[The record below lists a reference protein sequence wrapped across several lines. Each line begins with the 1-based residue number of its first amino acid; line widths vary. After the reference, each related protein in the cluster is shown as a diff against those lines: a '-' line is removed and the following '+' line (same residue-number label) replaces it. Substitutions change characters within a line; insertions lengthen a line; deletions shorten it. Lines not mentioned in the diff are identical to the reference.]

1 MSQIDPPSV
10 DPPSIDPPSI
20 DPGQSV
26 ITGSTR
32 LYAIIGDPIR
42 QVGSP
47 RVFNPIMA
55 RNKVDA
61 VLVPM
66 RIAAADLAA
75 AVAGLKAIGNLDGLI
90 VTIPHKMAMMAL
102 VDEVGATGRLVGAI
116 NAVRRGKDGRWAGD
130 MFDGRGCVRGLK
142 DQGDDPAGRSA
153 LLAGAGGGGSAV
165 ACALAEAGVKRL
177 TVCDIDRAKAERLA
191 RVVAGGFP
199 AVAVAVGPSPAESPR
214 GYDLVVNC
222 TPMGMKP
229 DDPPPVD
236 LDALAPGMTVIDIV
250 LKQEPT
256 PLLAAAA
263 SRGCHTMNGHRML
276 QGQAMEVAR
285 FFGFG

>member
-1 MSQIDPPSV
+1 MSQI
-10 DPPSIDPPSI
+10 DPPSIDPPSV

-66 RIAAADLAA
+66 RIAPADLAA
-75 AVAGLKAIGNLDGLI
+75 GVAGLKTIGNLDGLI
-90 VTIPHKMAMMAL
+90 VTIPHKMAVMAL
-102 VDEVGATGRLVGAI
+102 VDEVGRTGRLVGAV
-116 NAVRRGKDGRWAGD
+116 NAVRRGKDGRWVAD

-153 LLAGAGGGGSAV
+153 LLVGAGGGGSAV

-191 RVVAGGFP
+191 RIVAGAFP
-199 AVAVAVGPSPAESPR
+199 AVAVAVAAPAAKGADPA
-214 GYDLVVNC
+214 GFDLVVNC
-222 TPMGMKP
+222 TPMGMQP
-229 DDPPPVD
+229 DDPPPVEIN
-236 LDALAPGMTVIDIV
+236 ALRSGMTVVDIV

-256 PLLAAAA
+256 ALLAAAA
-263 SRGCHTMNGHRML
+263 ARGGRTMNGHRML

>member
-1 MSQIDPPSV
+1 MSQIDASQA
-10 DPPSIDPPSI
+10 I
-20 DPGQSV
+20 
-26 ITGSTR
+26 ITGGTR
-32 LYAIIGDPIR
+32 LFAIIGDPIR

-66 RIAAADLAA
+66 RIAPADLGL

-90 VTIPHKMAMMAL
+90 ITIPHKMAMMAL
-102 VDEVGATGRLVGAI
+102 VDEVSPTGRLVGAI
-116 NAVRRGKDGRWAGD
+116 NAVRRDSDGRWVGD
-130 MFDGRGCVRGLK
+130 MFDGRGCVRALK

-153 LLAGAGGGGSAV
+153 LLVGAGGAGSAV
-165 ACALAEAGVKRL
+165 ACALAEAGVKRM
-177 TVCDIDRAKAERLA
+177 TVCDVDLAKAERLA

-199 AVAVAVGPSPAESPR
+199 GVTVAVGPPASKNPK

-222 TPMGMKP
+222 TPLGMKP
-229 DDPPPVD
+229 EDPPPVD
-236 LDALAPGMTVIDIV
+236 LDALDASMAVVDIV
-250 LKQEPT
+250 LKPEPT

-263 SRGCHTMNGHRML
+263 ARGCHTLNGHRML
-276 QGQAMEVAR
+276 QGQAAEVAR

>member
-1 MSQIDPPSV
+1 MSQIDASQ
-10 DPPSIDPPSI
+10 SI
-20 DPGQSV
+20 
-26 ITGSTR
+26 ITGKTR
-32 LYAIIGDPIR
+32 LYAIIGDPIQ

-55 RNKVDA
+55 HNKVDA

-66 RIAAADLAA
+66 KIAPADLAA

-90 VTIPHKMAMMAL
+90 ITIPHKMAMMAL
-102 VDEVGATGRLVGAI
+102 VDEVSPTGRLVGAI
-116 NAVRRGKDGRWAGD
+116 NAARREKDGRWVAD

-153 LLAGAGGGGSAV
+153 LLVGAGGGGSAV
-165 ACALAEAGVKRL
+165 CCALAEAGVRRL
-177 TVCDIDRAKAERLA
+177 TISDVDQAKAERLA
-191 RVVAGGFP
+191 HVVGGGFP
-199 AVAVAVGPSPAESPR
+199 GVSVAVGPPAVE
-214 GYDLVVNC
+214 GHDLVVNC
-222 TPMGMKP
+222 TPMGMKAE
-229 DDPPPVD
+229 DPPPVD
-236 LDALAPGMTVIDIV
+236 LGALAAGMTVVDIV

-263 SRGCHTMNGHRML
+263 ARGCRTMNGHRML

-285 FFGFG
+285 FFGFA

>member
-1 MSQIDPPSV
+1 MRQ
-10 DPPSIDPPSI
+10 IDPPSI

-26 ITGSTR
+26 ITGGTR
-32 LYAIIGDPIR
+32 LYAILGDPIH

-66 RIAAADLAA
+66 RVAPADLGL

-102 VDEVGATGRLVGAI
+102 VDEVSPTGRLVGAI
-116 NAVRRGKDGRWAGD
+116 NAARREKDGRWVAD
-130 MFDGRGCVRGLK
+130 MFDGRGCVRALK
-142 DQGDDPAGRSA
+142 DQGGEIAGRSA
-153 LLAGAGGGGSAV
+153 LLVGAGGGGSAV
-165 ACALAEAGVKRL
+165 ACALAEAGVRRL
-177 TVCDIDRAKAERLA
+177 TVCDIDLAKAERLA
-191 RVVAGGFP
+191 RVVADAFP
-199 AVAVAVGPSPAESPR
+199 DVTAAVGPPAGRGENPK
-214 GYDLVVNC
+214 GYDLLVNC

-229 DDPPPVD
+229 ADPPPID
-236 LDALAPGMTVIDIV
+236 LDALAPSMTVVDIV
-250 LKQEPT
+250 LGPDPT
-256 PLLAAAA
+256 PLLAAATT
-263 SRGCHTMNGHRML
+263 RGCQTVSGRRML
-276 QGQAMEVAR
+276 EGQAMEVAR